1 MRDDRSVSEQQDERL
16 PQPPMPGAADPQLR
30 QPPAGAPLRTEPP
43 LATALRELGPDY
55 EEALVRSIASRV
67 DELAQ
72 QRSTV
77 PAPAPA
83 PPLPLPQPPPHAYGG
98 EGRPGSAGPLLALSI
113 VSLGC
118 GVAATAILA
127 ALAGNMGALGAVLT
141 IVVVWIAIATM
152 NSAAWRRR

>member
-1 MRDDRSVSEQQDERL
+1 
-16 PQPPMPGAADPQLR
+16 
-30 QPPAGAPLRTEPP
+30 
-43 LATALRELGPDY
+43 LRELGPDY

-83 PPLPLPQPPPHAYGG
+83 PPLPQPPPHAYGG

-118 GVAATAILA
+118 GVGATAILA

-141 IVVVWIAIATM
+141 IVVVWIAIATI